1 MPATEIVTCAAQGQ
15 KGGSRWRKAALQLRR
30 RHSGLN
36 AFAKGRLAEIFDA
49 PFEFFVVPVDL
60 FVERIDLFV
69 ERIDP
74 SVDCPNGAADFSEQT
89 KRMVLRL
96 CHQVIL

>member
-49 PFEFFVVPVDL
+49 PFEFFVVPVDFFSSESTFL
-60 FVERIDLFV
+60 SSESTRVSTVPMALRIS
-69 ERIDP
+69 RSRR
-74 SVDCPNGAADFSEQT
+74 SVWFSGSAI
-89 KRMVLRL
+89 R
-96 CHQVIL
+96 